1 MSGGGNCSVHKSV
14 RVFVRSGV
22 TQFSGLTCSSVDL
35 RMFLALLH
43 DSRAWMCLRAT
54 LPPSLMPLPGHE
66 GLQHGDVVLGEVVLT
81 HNVLQGLQMT
91 RYHTY
96 RLHLVLTL
104 EESQHY

>member
-43 DSRAWMCLRAT
+43 DSRAWTCLKVT
-54 LPPSLMPLPGHE
+54 NIQSHTCNDGQFHLSSLLF
-66 GLQHGDVVLGEVVLT
+66 LDAAA
-81 HNVLQGLQMT
+81 
-91 RYHTY
+91 
-96 RLHLVLTL
+96 
-104 EESQHY
+104 